1 MDYNIEEL
9 STIVE
14 ERVPNFTDEQR
25 TIYQTVMDAV
35 LQGTELL
42 VFIDARGGWEKPTC
56 LTLLCTGGGHLV
68 PPPKVLVYGAFQSDL
83 RYPRCWHNS
92 YMIKRIYF
100 MKKK

>member
-56 LTLLCTGGGHLV
+56 LTLLCTG
-68 PPPKVLVYGAFQSDL
+68 VLVYGAFQSDL